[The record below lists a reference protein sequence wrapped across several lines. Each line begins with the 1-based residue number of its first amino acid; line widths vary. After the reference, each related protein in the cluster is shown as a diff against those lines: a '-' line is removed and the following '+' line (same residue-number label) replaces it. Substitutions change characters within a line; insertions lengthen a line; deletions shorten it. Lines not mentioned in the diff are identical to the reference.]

1 MVFADKVITREDLR
15 EMEEWIMMTKFD
27 QLFEEKRIQYGK
39 EQAKKATEKATRKT
53 SRDIAKNM
61 LVKGFV
67 PEDIREVVKT
77 LSIEE
82 IRRLEDEVKIP

>member
-61 LVKGFV
+61 LVKGFA

-82 IRRLEDEVKIP
+82 IRGLEDEVKIP